1 MTAVL
6 SVRRGSALLWWA
18 AAAVLTALLLSAPPA
33 WSARVTIED
42 SAAGGEPKPVGDD
55 ARSERIIVGPEPRGS
70 DGREVYWRTA
80 GTPPLVRV
88 WVDRGE
94 WSTYLPGDRLEVNF
108 RVDRPCYVTILD
120 YSPDGRVDIVYPNRW
135 SGSNF
140 ALPGR
145 TYRVP
150 ESRSYSLRIAGAEG
164 VETLVACAH
173 EVPWPM
179 GPYGAWLPSY
189 RIEPWHDRG
198 APRDGHGGARGGGT
212 VIVGGPR
219 EGGGQRDRVV
229 VAPEVGWSVPP
240 EWRESPGRWSCASVS
255 FYVEGE
261 RRWRRWR
268 TDTRFHEAFAMRRG
282 GDVYY
287 RDVYYGNRAALLA
300 IECMESYEGRP
311 TMIVGSLTW
320 EDGWSRETIFVIDV
334 EGERGDRPREGRKYK
349 LRDGPLKVDI
359 KITDVDI
366 RRGSRHYEKSI
377 GLIRFD
383 VKVRG
388 R

>member
-6 SVRRGSALLWWA
+6 SVRRDNILLRWA
-18 AAAVLTALLLSAPPA
+18 AVAVLAALVLSAPPA
-33 WSARVTIED
+33 WSASVTVED
-42 SAAGGEPKPVGDD
+42 SALGAEPKPFGEN

-70 DGREVYWRTA
+70 DGGEMYWRTA
-80 GTPPLVRV
+80 GTPPLVRM
-88 WVDRGE
+88 WIDRGE

-120 YSPDGRVDIVYPNRW
+120 YSPDGRVDIVFPNRW

-150 ESRSYSLRIAGAEG
+150 ESRYYSLRIAGAHG

-173 EVPWPM
+173 EVPWPR
-179 GPYGAWLPSY
+179 GQHGVWLPP
-189 RIEPWHDRG
+189 RGPEPGFVRG
-198 APRDGHGGARGGGT
+198 ASRGEPRGSR
-212 VIVGGPR
+212 VVVGGPR
-219 EGGGQRDRVV
+219 GEEHGRRERVV
-229 VAPEVGWSVPP
+229 VAPDVGWSVPP

-261 RRWRRWR
+261 RHWRRWR
-268 TDTRFHEAFAMRRG
+268 TDTRFHEEFRMGRS

-287 RDVYYGNRAALLA
+287 HDIYYGNRAALLA
-300 IECMESYEGRP
+300 IECLESYEGRP
-311 TMIVGSLTW
+311 TVIVGSLTR
-320 EDGWSRETIFVIDV
+320 EDGWSSETIFVIDV
-334 EGERGDRPREGRKYK
+334 DGRRGDRPREGRRYK
-349 LRDGPLKVDI
+349 LRDGPLKLDI
-359 KITDVDI
+359 RITDVDV
-366 RRGSRHYEKSI
+366 RRGRHNEKSI